1 MTILLNNEKL
11 IFIKGSKVA
20 GSSFE
25 LALSKFSQKND
36 IVTPL
41 NQNEELIRKELNY
54 PSPKN
59 YHYKLNE
66 MLFVNRKAFIKKIL
80 NGKSLVK
87 FETHETASEIK
98 KKLPNKI
105 WATFSKLAI
114 VRNPYTFTVS
124 AFYWANRSN
133 TFDNINNFVEQ
144 RPDVLDRFKNFY
156 FIDNVDVVDKY
167 LKFEN
172 LKNDIIYLEKEHNS
186 LLGLSNAFEK
196 FNLKKGIKPNNLDE
210 ISLLMRYPALIDKIN
225 NKMKYFFE
233 RFNYKMIQ
241 I

>member
-80 NGKSLVK
+80 SNNI
-87 FETHETASEIK
+87 EIG
-98 KKLPNKI
+98 
-105 WATFSKLAI
+105 
-114 VRNPYTFTVS
+114 
-124 AFYWANRSN
+124 
-133 TFDNINNFVEQ
+133 
-144 RPDVLDRFKNFY
+144 
-156 FIDNVDVVDKY
+156 
-167 LKFEN
+167 
-172 LKNDIIYLEKEHNS
+172 IIIII
-186 LLGLSNAFEK
+186 G
-196 FNLKKGIKPNNLDE
+196 
-210 ISLLMRYPALIDKIN
+210 
-225 NKMKYFFE
+225 
-233 RFNYKMIQ
+233 IQ
-241 I
+241 ISIILKCYLNMLSMN